1 MSQRSRSKKPPSG
14 GRRAAKP
21 REEQRE
27 ERRLDPSVTTGATAG
42 LYSRGLAPEPP
53 AVTSEAVEHAV
64 EDRLRRTAK
73 RRAAIPARSEER
85 RVGKECAA

>member
-21 REEQRE
+21 QAERRE
-27 ERRLDPSVTTGATAG
+27 ERRLDPSVSTGTTAG

-53 AVTSEAVEHAV
+53 AVTSETAPQEHAV
-64 EDRLRRTAK
+64 EDRLRRTSR
-73 RRAAIPARSEER
+73 RRAAIHA
-85 RVGKECAA
+85 